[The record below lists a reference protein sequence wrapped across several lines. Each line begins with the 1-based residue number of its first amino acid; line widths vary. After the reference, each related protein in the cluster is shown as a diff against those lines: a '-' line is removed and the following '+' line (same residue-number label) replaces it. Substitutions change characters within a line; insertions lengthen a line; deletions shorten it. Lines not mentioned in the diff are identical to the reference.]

1 MAAPTAIQETTN
13 LLLKLLRLRLAR
25 NNDDELLNKEQI
37 QPIPPTAVD
46 DESTVRLTIYLFG
59 VSKTG
64 SLNTGTTRVSENRK
78 EKSPL
83 GLELRYLL
91 MAFPSGEDGRDGVLD
106 QHRLLG
112 LAMQTLYDAE
122 TIEPEELPDALGD
135 ERVTVTLEQRDP
147 TELTDLWAT
156 FPELPLHPS
165 ATYAVRPVRIPSTQS
180 TPFERVSER
189 DVQVSQGAE
198 SEADDGDED
207 GETPDVDMDDRDSG
221 SWRSST

>member
-1 MAAPTAIQETTN
+1 MAAPTAIRETTN
-13 LLLKLLRLRLAR
+13 LLVKLLRLRLAR
-25 NNDDELLNKEQI
+25 DNDDEMLNEEQI
-37 QPIPPTAVD
+37 QPVPPTAVD
-46 DESTVRLTIYLFG
+46 DESRVRLTIYLFG
-59 VSKTG
+59 VSKSG
-64 SLNTGTTRVSENRK
+64 SLNTETTQISENRK

-106 QHRLLG
+106 QHQLLG
-112 LAMQTLYDAE
+112 QAMQTLYDAE

-135 ERVTVTLEQRDP
+135 QRLTVTLEQRDP
-147 TELTDLWAT
+147 TELTDLWTT

-189 DVQVSQGAE
+189 DVQVSRGPE
-198 SEADDGDED
+198 SEADGTDED
-207 GETPDVDMDDRDSG
+207 GEKSDTDERDSG
-221 SWRSST
+221 S